1 MLQSTSLRA
10 IGQSLE
16 ILGIDV
22 FEVNRDGSDYVV
34 TLQIPAN
41 GDRQLS
47 STALAKMRSVAD
59 CDNGSES
66 SDYQGSLRYSS
77 ISIAWLDAYGRR
89 KKGRNHAFADCRGRN
104 RLSHLLRTL
113 GQHLDGEELLA
124 IDIVWASD
132 RVSVAYFENGG
143 EKQYKQFSLKEL
155 HDRHLAMTVHRS
167 GPSKLSLGSQQTRA
181 AVRTCS

>member
-22 FEVNRDGSDYVV
+22 FEVTRDGSDYVV

-41 GDRQLS
+41 GGRQLS
-47 STALAKMRSVAD
+47 FTALAKMRSVAD

-77 ISIAWLDAYGRR
+77 MSIAWLDAYGRR
-89 KKGRNHAFADCRGRN
+89 KKGRNHAFADCRGRK

-113 GQHLDGEELLA
+113 GQHLDGEELIA

-132 RVSVAYFENGG
+132 RVSVAYFENGR
-143 EKQYKQFSLKEL
+143 EKEYKQFSLKEL

-167 GPSKLSLGSQQTRA
+167 GPSKPTVGSQKTRA
-181 AVRTCS
+181 AVRTL